1 MRKIAVFILF
11 HLSSFVW
18 GQGTY
23 VTGILPSLNINQKL
37 ADPWRINY
45 KIESRL
51 SAAKGDFSESFR
63 VVPRHL
69 LTDVSA
75 LISRK
80 TGLNNTLAAGY
91 LIRLEEGGAG
101 HRLLQQYTMVRKY
114 TSFRVGHRI
123 ATDQTFIKNEPTE
136 VRLRYRV
143 AFDIPL
149 NGQEVD
155 DGEFYL
161 KLNQEL
167 LNSWRGGSYDLE
179 VRLVPLLGYA
189 INDANKVEL
198 GLDYRLRRFLK
209 GGPSDQSLWMPVTW
223 FISF

>member
-1 MRKIAVFILF
+1 MRKIVILVLCL
-11 HLSSFVW
+11 LSGTSW
-18 GQGTY
+18 GQSTY
-23 VTGILPSLNINQKL
+23 VTGLLPSVNINQKL
-37 ADPWRINY
+37 ADPWRLNY
-45 KIESRL
+45 KVESRL
-51 SAAKGDFSESFR
+51 SAAKGNFSESFR
-63 VVPRHL
+63 VAPRHL

-91 LIRLEEGGAG
+91 LVRLEEGETG

-114 TSFRVGHRI
+114 ATFRVGHRI
-123 ATDQTFIKNEPTE
+123 ATDQTFINNESAE

-143 AFDIPL
+143 TFDIPL

-161 KLNQEL
+161 KINQEL
-167 LNSWRGGSYDLE
+167 LNSLKGGAYDLE

-189 INDANKVEL
+189 INDASKVEL

-209 GGPSDQSLWMPVTW
+209 GGPADHSLWMPLTW